1 MGLKAGSEAK
11 LYFCAAGIGGVP
23 SWTEMPRARDASLTL
38 SKKEADASHRGAGKW
53 VITKGHLKDAQIEFE
68 YIWDTSDAAFA
79 ALRASFVN
87 GTLLGIACMDGDIDD
102 ALSEGLW
109 ADCEVMKFDRKE
121 PLDGNVVASV
131 TLKPTYSDNPPVWK
145 VV

>member
-1 MGLKAGSEAK
+1 MGLKAGSDSK
-11 LYFCAAGIGGVP
+11 LYFCVAGIGGVP
-23 SWTEMPRARDASLTL
+23 SWTEMTKARDATLTL

-68 YIWDTSDAAFA
+68 YIWDTSDAAFLV
-79 ALRASFVN
+79 LRASFVN
-87 GTLLGIACMDGDIDD
+87 GTSLGIACMDDEIDH

-121 PLDGNVVASV
+121 PLDGNVVVSV
-131 TLKPTYSDNPPVWK
+131 TLKPTYSAYPPVWK